1 MDQTRFEKIRET
13 LREAQAKWEEYE
25 KARVEY
31 QNYLRE
37 TLRSHG
43 LEHKSEDEIERL
55 APEICKDLNKR
66 FHQVL
71 SIWSNAFDLQ
81 DKAIEIRLQE
91 DPILTLCW
99 ERLKNRKDYKSVE
112 NLYKALGLG
121 SLKWVKSTYLRGLI
135 REKIDSK
142 DRKQLLEGA
151 VAIKA
156 HKAIGSYP
164 PGDLLDPDNPLE
176 RIFKEVINKIYAQA
190 QKDLESGLPIFRTMG
205 GKEKYQFL
213 ESLPENLEEYNEP
226 EPIIHEEKAANVFP
240 PELWEKLTKEEQ
252 KLVEKMY
259 TQILIDKKTH
269 LSENER
275 QMKHRL
281 KVKLRELIKE
291 IPS

>member
-66 FHQVL
+66 FLQVL

-156 HKAIGSYP
+156 HEAIGSYHP
-164 PGDLLDPDNPLE
+164 DDLLDPDNPLE
-176 RIFKEVINKIYAQA
+176 RIFKEITNKIYAQA

-205 GKEKYQFL
+205 GKKKYQFFD
-213 ESLPENLEEYNEP
+213 SLPENLEAP
-226 EPIIHEEKAANVFP
+226 EPIIHEEKAANVFS
-240 PELWEKLTKEEQ
+240 PELWEKLTEEEQ

-259 TQILIDKKTH
+259 NQYCIGKKPH
-269 LSENER
+269 LSEKER
-275 QMKHRL
+275 QVKHRL
-281 KVKLRELIKE
+281 KVKLRKLTKE